1 MYENGI
7 NWSNLIDGLEGFAQ
21 TVATAVALLLGVG
34 WFKSAKGWVVISVI
48 LIAES
53 MCMLY
58 TSYKDAFENGITWEN
73 LCLTLEGFATAVAAA
88 ITTITIGKFI
98 QKGSGMWGICIGFA
112 NTVSFLLIAA
122 GMCGLYIAFK
132 DAFENGINWENLTW
146 GLAAFGLVVAGVLSK
161 LKISKMQKGTAE
173 KIGEAGQSSGS
184 GKSPTSAWKILGA
197 GLAIVASFLLLAAGM
212 CAIYYAFPKAFEN
225 GMDWGKISKGLAKF
239 AGAVG
244 IAIAVGAVTEFTLGG
259 QGLFAILAGG
269 LAAAAPFL
277 LIAAGMC
284 LLWEKFEDPFT
295 QGIEWSNLT
304 IGLKD
309 FATDLKDALKVAA
322 GKTLGSI
329 PLIGGILAALTS
341 MTDVAPFLIIA
352 CYM

>member
-1 MYENGI
+1 MKDLGAISLAGLFLPKTASFLGLLNGLGKSYNAYKDMYENGI

-58 TSYKDAFENGITWEN
+58 TSYKDAFENGIT
-73 LCLTLEGFATAVAAA
+73 
-88 ITTITIGKFI
+88 
-98 QKGSGMWGICIGFA
+98 
-112 NTVSFLLIAA
+112 
-122 GMCGLYIAFK
+122 
-132 DAFENGINWENLTW
+132 WENLTW